1 MLVPST
7 EWSTKLQ
14 DMKLK
19 DLCNI
24 ILSKSITDP
33 DKYQSGLTKIFFRAG
48 MLAALESMRSA
59 RLNALVT
66 LVQKNVRRQLA
77 VKKYQTMR
85 RSAIKIQT
93 WWRGIT
99 ARRFVERVRREA
111 AVLRLQT
118 GLRAFVQRKRFN
130 ATRRSVILIQSR
142 LYIHSCRDHHTHR
155 RSGIRGAR
163 ARANFREQRTVGA
176 ATLLQS
182 LFRGVYVCSPSY
194 RTHTHYL
201 VVWRSARE
209 EATCATW
216 SGCSLVSVAA
226 SHASSCKH

>member
-1 MLVPST
+1 VLTIVFRYYMLVPST

-142 LYIHSCRDHHTHR
+142 LCTFIPVVTIILIVVQVSAALAQGPTSANRGPWARPLCCRACFVECMCVHPPI
-155 RSGIRGAR
+155 GL
-163 ARANFREQRTVGA
+163 
-176 ATLLQS
+176 TLII
-182 LFRGVYVCSPSY
+182 
-194 RTHTHYL
+194 
-201 VVWRSARE
+201 W
-209 EATCATW
+209 
-216 SGCSLVSVAA
+216 
-226 SHASSCKH
+226 